1 LLIML
6 GQIPE
11 RSCIQVLLSIGNR
24 FRTKGIQEEA
34 KRQAEFVAERE
45 GWTMDELADRT
56 IPTSGFDENGFQE
69 VDYGPRQFAVTLRD
83 DFSIEIKNPDGKVVK
98 SLPNPSKSDDEELA
112 TANKKAFNAAKKEL
126 KEVQKMQKSRLYEA
140 LCIQRQWRY
149 EDWDEYLNKHPIVG
163 LYCQS
168 LVWRV
173 VSDPNDAN
181 ATTFRPMPDRTLT
194 DYKDEEVEIL
204 PDTPVALAHSSV
216 VSQAIADGWLQH
228 FEDYEVTPLFQ
239 QFGREQFELT
249 DETRD
254 KRKIDDYSGYMIDT
268 FTLRSAAL
276 KAGFKRGPA
285 EDAGMFSIYLKEFA
299 AQRVRVILEFTGSY
313 LPEEN
318 IKAALLSIYFD
329 EMPPPGQNDEV
340 NGYRYGMY
348 ASGSDNSM
356 RLGEVPPV
364 LLTEAWN
371 DIKKIAAA
379 GGGYDAEW
387 KKKAEFA

>member
-1 LLIML
+1 
-6 GQIPE
+6 
-11 RSCIQVLLSIGNR
+11 
-24 FRTKGIQEEA
+24 
-34 KRQAEFVAERE
+34 
-45 GWTMDELADRT
+45 
-56 IPTSGFDENGFQE
+56 
-69 VDYGPRQFAVTLRD
+69 
-83 DFSIEIKNPDGKVVK
+83 
-98 SLPNPSKSDDEELA
+98 
-112 TANKKAFNAAKKEL
+112 
-126 KEVQKMQKSRLYEA
+126 
-140 LCIQRQWRY
+140 
-149 EDWDEYLNKHPIVG
+149 
-163 LYCQS
+163 
-168 LVWRV
+168 
-173 VSDPNDAN
+173 
-181 ATTFRPMPDRTLT
+181 
-194 DYKDEEVEIL
+194 
-204 PDTPVALAHSSV
+204 V